1 MNAKTLASTLNG
13 WEDNNSVMYRLEQE
27 KFIHYKADA
36 MRQQRQLLLEK
47 QRENDRKKAESL
59 VQASKAKE
67 DAKKPLIESKS
78 VKNIVTKYL
87 GEHATQN
94 VKETTKSAAERAEEE
109 VMNFNG
115 RKHIV
120 VHPANKAP
128 PKPTLF

>member
-1 MNAKTLASTLNG
+1 M
-13 WEDNNSVMYRLEQE
+13 
-27 KFIHYKADA
+27 
-36 MRQQRQLLLEK
+36 
-47 QRENDRKKAESL
+47 
-59 VQASKAKE
+59 
-67 DAKKPLIESKS
+67 
-78 VKNIVTKYL
+78 KNIVTKYL